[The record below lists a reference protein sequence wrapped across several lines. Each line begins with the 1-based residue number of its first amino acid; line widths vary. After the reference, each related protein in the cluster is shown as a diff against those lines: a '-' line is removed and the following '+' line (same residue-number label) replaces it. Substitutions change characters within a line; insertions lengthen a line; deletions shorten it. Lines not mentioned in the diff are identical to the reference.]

1 MALHGNL
8 DAFISTDG
16 DDWTVYLARLDQ
28 YYKANKIEDGRK
40 KAVFLTV
47 IGDTTFRLLQSLIAP
62 AKVDDET
69 LSELSQ
75 VLSGHFSPKRLV
87 IPERFCFW
95 NRTQNRGENY
105 QDFVA
110 ELRRLSRNCD
120 FGDTLE
126 ETIRDR
132 FVCGILDSAVQKKLL
147 TIDALS
153 LEVALKTAVAQETV
167 DKEAASL
174 VGGTSSVR
182 FVKPPKKANDRT
194 VKGASGQAENRP
206 GECYR
211 CGGKNHLAKDCR
223 FKNADCNHCGRK
235 GHIARV
241 CRSWNF
247 AASTKLILH
256 GQSLLFELSYHN
268 VKLIQLKNT
277 TITDFQ
283 GKINREI
290 MRSCRFPFPRKL
302 TTHKTFIYSTWR
314 LRT

>member
-8 DAFISTDG
+8 DAFVSTDG

-28 YYKANKIEDGRK
+28 YYKANKIEDDRK

-47 IGDTTFRLLQSLIAP
+47 IGDTTFHLLQSLIAP
-62 AKVDDET
+62 AKVDDKT
-69 LSELSQ
+69 LSELRQ

-87 IPERFCFW
+87 IAERFRFW

-105 QDFVA
+105 QEFVA
-110 ELRRLSRNCD
+110 KLRWLSRNCD

-132 FVCGILDSAVQKKLL
+132 FVCEILDSAVQKKLL
-147 TIDALS
+147 TIDAHS

-223 FKNADCNHCGRK
+223 FKNEDCNHCGMK

-241 CRSWNF
+241 CRSRNF
-247 AASTKLILH
+247 AASTKLIRVRQPLTSTPH
-256 GQSLLFELSYHN
+256 SAGPKSSHFCRSAITMNLDQNTLRSSL
-268 VKLIQLKNT
+268 
-277 TITDFQ
+277 
-283 GKINREI
+283 
-290 MRSCRFPFPRKL
+290 PP
-302 TTHKTFIYSTWR
+302 
-314 LRT
+314 